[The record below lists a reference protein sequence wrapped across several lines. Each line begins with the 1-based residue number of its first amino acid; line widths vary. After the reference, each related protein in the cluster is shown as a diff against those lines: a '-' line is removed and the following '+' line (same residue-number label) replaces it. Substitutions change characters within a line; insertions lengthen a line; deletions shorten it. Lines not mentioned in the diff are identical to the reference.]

1 MEEVKRLFKPEF
13 INRIDEIMVFHQLTN
28 DDMKQ
33 IITLL
38 SKGLCDRCK
47 AQMDINLSFTNSL
60 KEHLVT
66 KYADV
71 KMGARPLKRAVQN
84 VVENELATAIL
95 EGRIKRGDTVSAGVR
110 GDKVVFNVKNNNSD
124 KSNK

>member
-1 MEEVKRLFKPEF
+1 
-13 INRIDEIMVFHQLTN
+13 MVFHQLTN
-28 DDMKQ
+28 NDMKQ

-47 AQMDINLSFTNSL
+47 SQMDINLTFTNSL
-60 KEHLVT
+60 KEYLVN
-66 KYADV
+66 KYSDV

-95 EGRIKRGDTVSAGVR
+95 DGRIKRGDTVSAGVR
-110 GDKVVFNVKNNNSD
+110 GDKVVFNVKKDSDNNS
-124 KSNK
+124 N